1 MSDSGAINAL
11 SFLFPSR
18 PVLVMIGTT
27 YRNPDGALSELTFD
41 IKKAYN
47 IADFKSEGW
56 YSVLKPE
63 FDANIQI
70 TIAPDIATSS

>member
-1 MSDSGAINAL
+1 MNAL
-11 SFLFPSR
+11 K
-18 PVLVMIGTT
+18 TC
-27 YRNPDGALSELTFD
+27 DLTFD

-70 TIAPDIATSS
+70 TIAPDTTTSS

>member
-27 YRNPDGALSELTFD
+27 YRNPDGAFSDLTFYSRKRYD
-41 IKKAYN
+41 I
-47 IADFKSEGW
+47 IDSKSGGW

-63 FDANIQI
+63 FDANLQI
-70 TIAPDIATSS
+70 TIAPDTATPS